1 MLHLVVN
8 ILLFFVILNFGWIKD
23 QLKGKKTQQTLGEVA
38 TIPVLLGIALTLVD
52 NLRIFFMYR
61 LLIFI
66 LLTII
71 IYVVVGKVKKFVK
84 KSNS

>member
-23 QLKGKKTQQTLGEVA
+23 QLKGKKNQQTLGEVA

-71 IYVVVGKVKKFVK
+71 IYVVVGKVKKIVK
-84 KSNS
+84 KSN